1 MKRIELLAHFSF
13 RQTGLLGREIMLPYA
28 SMTFATKSV
37 GSRHH
42 AGRTKVAGKFRDAL
56 IKGVFPRTRGPCM
69 YRYPLR
75 RETEE
80 LFRRLRHGRGM
91 MVENE
96 PVLGVLYVS
105 EAVAPADYTIS

>member
-1 MKRIELLAHFSF
+1 
-13 RQTGLLGREIMLPYA
+13 
-28 SMTFATKSV
+28 
-37 GSRHH
+37 
-42 AGRTKVAGKFRDAL
+42 
-56 IKGVFPRTRGPCM
+56 M

-91 MVENE
+91 MVDNE